1 MIEKVW
7 PLISKLK
14 LFLREDGQDIIEYVM
29 IVGLLALGVLTAANS
44 PGQKLNDAIISIAN
58 AINADTQPRQDSA
71 HTPWN
76 REPRREAL
84 DEPSST

>member
-58 AINADTQPRQDSA
+58 AINADT
-71 HTPWN
+71 
-76 REPRREAL
+76 
-84 DEPSST
+84 